1 MDLPAPSSA
10 KSQPQ
15 RRFQEQHGDPHPT
28 EVSFLIPSSA
38 QSVSLPE
45 EGEQQVVTTTPEGT
59 AGPAGQQLFRHD
71 SEFSVGSN
79 YEYSSPN
86 NLQVWQGAA
95 LLTADCLG
103 TGILA
108 LPGDIQV
115 LGYGFGLGFLIAN
128 LPINLY
134 AGTILSR
141 TATHVEESQGVAN
154 RLYHESQSLSDP
166 LLLREEEGDGDN
178 NMNYEA
184 INANTTTSKE
194 SMCTYHTQQTQ
205 HTQLHHDTAT
215 FDFIGVTQALF
226 HDKAATR
233 LVMVRCLR
241 FGFDLI

>member
-10 KSQPQ
+10 ESQQ
-15 RRFQEQHGDPHPT
+15 QRFQEQNGDPHPT
-28 EVSFLIPSSA
+28 EVSFLIPT
-38 QSVSLPE
+38 QPVLQE
-45 EGEQQVVTTTPEGT
+45 EVEDVETTPAGT
-59 AGPAGQQLFRHD
+59 AGQGQGQLFRHD

-79 YEYSSPN
+79 YEYASPN

-128 LPINLY
+128 LPINLF

-166 LLLREEEGDGDN
+166 LLGEEEGGDV
-178 NMNYEA
+178 NYEA
-184 INANTTTSKE
+184 INANTATSKE
-194 SMCTYHTQQTQ
+194 SMFTFNTQQTQ

-215 FDFIGVTQALF
+215 FDFIGMTQALF

-233 LVMVRCLR
+233 LVMVRTVR
-241 FGFDLI
+241 LI